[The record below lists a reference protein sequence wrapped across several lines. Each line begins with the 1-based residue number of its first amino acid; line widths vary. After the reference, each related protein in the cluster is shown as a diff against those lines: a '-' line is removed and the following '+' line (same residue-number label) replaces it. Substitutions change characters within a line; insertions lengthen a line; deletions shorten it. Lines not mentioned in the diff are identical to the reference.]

1 MCVSDRCE
9 SLQFGFECRPRFEF
23 LLRCIDVAVDTLSNL
38 SRSDGLECVS
48 PSEFQ
53 RENALKLRSQQI
65 TFSQRLTNYSNQFE
79 STIKELF
86 LAYEQLKSRATRDR
100 CRFQEEA
107 NRVNDEFTR
116 VENYT
121 EVISENRMIET
132 VHY

>member
-1 MCVSDRCE
+1 MRVSDRRE
-9 SLQFGFECRPRFEF
+9 SLQFGFECRRRFEF
-23 LLRCIDVAVDTLSNL
+23 LLRCIDAAVDTLSKL
-38 SRSDGLECVS
+38 TRPVRLACVS

-65 TFSQRLTNYSNQFE
+65 TFSQRLTNYSSQFE

-86 LAYEQLKSRATRDR
+86 LAYEQLKSQATQDR

-116 VENYT
+116 LENYT

-132 VHY
+132 VPC